1 MKVGLS
7 LGGGGSRGWAH
18 IGAIHAL
25 QEAGVRIDVVNG
37 TSMGAIVGG
46 AYALYLDTG
55 RLVDCVEQTVK
66 NVNFNYFSLFR
77 FRQEGPT
84 FLRNWLTNTACDIAS
99 LRRYVQSHANNLK
112 ALRFVFGNKTFADT
126 RLPFSAVAFDLLAGE
141 TVVIKR
147 GKLVDGVLPS
157 AAIPG
162 IFPPVCR
169 GRRLLVDGS
178 VLANVPINELRKQGA
193 EFIISVELTGTDGNA
208 ARPYRNGLD
217 LITYVEALKQRR
229 LDRWQM
235 QNSDFHFRVNLG
247 TFDSTRFDNYR
258 VAIERGYEITRRM
271 MPRLLRRLAERG
283 A

>member
-1 MKVGLS
+1 MKIGLS

-37 TSMGAIVGG
+37 TSMGAVVGG

-66 NVNFNYFSLFR
+66 NVNFNYFSMFR
-77 FRQEGPT
+77 FRQEGQS
-84 FLRNWLTNTACDIAS
+84 FLRTWLTSAACDVAS
-99 LRRYVQSHANNLK
+99 LRRYVMSHANNLK
-112 ALRFVFGNKTFADT
+112 ALRFVFGHKTFADT
-126 RLPFSAVAFDLLAGE
+126 RLPFSAVSFDLLAGE
-141 TVVIKR
+141 TVIIKR

-157 AAIPG
+157 IAIPG

-169 GRRLLVDGS
+169 GARLLVDGS

-193 EFIISVELTGTDGNA
+193 EFIISIELAGTDG

-229 LDRWQM
+229 LDRWQA